1 METSSVFLTHF
12 VIGFIVSSFTIAV
25 IMLIKKV
32 FQKQLSAKW
41 QYNLWFLLLIA
52 LTLPFISN
60 HLFNF
65 GNHIKLSGVN
75 NSNRIGEPTNVTRDH
90 VIQNVNWLQD
100 FTISVNRST
109 PDFLNIVI
117 AGTWI
122 AGVLVLTVLT
132 IRAWLKIKDIKS
144 NTSDLKNKEVL
155 LLFEQCKQNLKLSRK
170 INVGESPLV
179 KSPLTFGLFKT
190 YVVLPI
196 HFEEW
201 LSMKDIKYIFLHELN
216 HYKYKDILTNYLIVI
231 FQILYWFNPFV
242 WFAFKEMRL
251 DREIA
256 CDIAVLNLLDEHCYG
271 EYGNTLIN
279 FVDRVS
285 QPRNFILTNQL
296 NGSKKQIKRRIEKIA
311 SFTTESKLMQLK
323 SIAIFMLGG
332 VFVASQ
338 VPFIS
343 VMAED
348 HTRYDFKSEQ
358 TVYEDLSEYF
368 AGFEG
373 SFVLYDMRA
382 DQYRIYNEN
391 KSILRVSPNSTYKIF
406 SALFALES
414 NVITSENTTM
424 KWNGIQYPY
433 DAWNMDQ
440 NLFTA
445 MKNSV
450 NWYFEDLD
458 KRIQR
463 DDMQAFLKQIGYGN
477 TDLSGEIG
485 QYWLESS
492 LKISPVE
499 QVQLLRAL
507 YTNQFGF
514 KEKNVQTVQDAIR
527 LEKKNGKQ
535 LSGKTGT
542 GAVNNKNINGWFIGY
557 VETKENTYFFAT
569 NIQNE
574 DHANGSMAAE
584 ITLSIL
590 RDKGIY

>member
-1 METSSVFLTHF
+1 METNSVFLTYF
-12 VIGFIVSSFTIAV
+12 VISFMVSSVTIGV

-32 FQKQLSAKW
+32 FQQQLSAKW

-52 LTLPFISN
+52 LTLPFIST
-60 HLFNF
+60 HLFTF
-65 GNHIKLSGVN
+65 GDHIHLYDVNH
-75 NSNRIGEPTNVTRDH
+75 SNKIAAPANATGDH
-90 VIQNVNWLQD
+90 MIQNVNWMRD
-100 FTISVNRST
+100 FTISVNRFT
-109 PDFLNIVI
+109 PDFLNMII
-117 AGTWI
+117 GGIWI
-122 AGVLVLTVLT
+122 AGVLVFAVLT
-132 IRAWLKIKDIKS
+132 IRGWLKIKEIKS
-144 NTSDLKNKEVL
+144 STSGLKNKEAL
-155 LLFEQCKQNLKLSRK
+155 LLFEQCKRNLNISRH
-170 INVGESPLV
+170 IHVGESPLV
-179 KSPLTFGLFKT
+179 KSPMTFGLFKT

-216 HYKYKDILTNYLIVI
+216 HYKNKDIWTNYLIII
-231 FQILYWFNPFV
+231 FQILYWFNPLV
-242 WFAFKEMRL
+242 WIAFREMRL

-271 EYGNTLIN
+271 EYGNTIIH

-285 QPRNFILTNQL
+285 QPSNFFFSNQL
-296 NGSKKQIKRRIEKIA
+296 NDSKKQIKRRIEKIA
-311 SFTTESKLMQLK
+311 SFTAESKLLKLK
-323 SIAIFMLGG
+323 SIAVFMLVG
-332 VFVASQ
+332 VFVISQ
-338 VPFIS
+338 IPFIS

-348 HTRYDFKSEQ
+348 NTRYDFNSEQ
-358 TVYEDLSEYF
+358 TVNEDLSIYF
-368 AGFEG
+368 AGYEG
-373 SFVLYDMRA
+373 SFVLYDMQT
-382 DQYRIYNEN
+382 DHYHIYNEKN
-391 KSILRVSPNSTYKIF
+391 SIRRVSPNSTYKIF

-414 NVITSENTTM
+414 NVITSKNSTI

-440 NLFTA
+440 SLFTA

-458 KRIQR
+458 RRIQR
-463 DDMQAFLKQIGYGN
+463 EDMQAFLEQIGYGN
-477 TDLSGEIG
+477 TDLSGGIG
-485 QYWLESS
+485 QYWIESS

-499 QVQLLRAL
+499 QVRLLRAF

-514 KEKNVQTVQDAIR
+514 KEENVQNVKDAIR
-527 LEKKNGKQ
+527 LEEKAGIQ

-569 NIQNE
+569 NIQSE
-574 DHANGSMAAE
+574 DNSNGSMAAE

-590 RDKGIY
+590 KDKGIY

>member
-1 METSSVFLTHF
+1 METNGISTQIF
-12 VIGFIVSSFTIAV
+12 IGFSVSSLTIAV
-25 IMLIKKV
+25 IMLMKKV

-65 GNHIKLSGVN
+65 GNNMTFFEENHR
-75 NSNRIGEPTNVTRDH
+75 NSIGAPTNAAGDH
-90 VIQNVNWLQD
+90 LIQNVNWLQD
-100 FTISVNRST
+100 FTLSVNRST

-117 AGTWI
+117 AGIWM
-122 AGVLVLTVLT
+122 AGVLVFSVLT
-132 IRAWLKIKDIKS
+132 IQAWLKIKDIKS
-144 NTSDLKNKEVL
+144 NTFEVKNKEIL
-155 LLFEQCKQNLKLSRK
+155 LLFEQCKQNLKISRN

-179 KSPLTFGLFKT
+179 KSAMTFGLFKT

-196 HFEEW
+196 HFEES

-216 HYKYKDILTNYLIVI
+216 HYKYKDILTNYLIVVY
-231 FQILYWFNPFV
+231 QILYWFNPLV
-242 WFAFKEMRL
+242 WVAFREMRL

-256 CDIAVLNLLDEHCYG
+256 CDVAVLNSLDEHCYS
-271 EYGNTLIN
+271 EYGNTIIN
-279 FVDRVS
+279 VVDRVS
-285 QPRNFILTNQL
+285 QPRDFVFANQL
-296 NGSKKQIKRRIEKIA
+296 NSSKKQIKKRIEKIV
-311 SFTTESKLMQLK
+311 SFTTESKLLKLK
-323 SIAIFMLGG
+323 SIAIFMLVGG
-332 VFVASQ
+332 FVASQ
-338 VPFIS
+338 IPFIS
-343 VMAED
+343 MIAED
-348 HTRYDFKSEQ
+348 NTRYDFKSEQ
-358 TVYEDLSEYF
+358 AVYEDLSQYF
-368 AGFEG
+368 AGFDG
-373 SFVLYDMRA
+373 SFVLYDMQA
-382 DQYRIYNEN
+382 DQYRIYNED
-391 KSILRVSPNSTYKIF
+391 KSTLRVSPDSTYKIF
-406 SALFALES
+406 IALFALES
-414 NVITSENTTM
+414 NVITSENSTM
-424 KWNGIQYPY
+424 KWNEIQYPY

-477 TDLSGEIG
+477 TDLSGGIG

-499 QVQLLRAL
+499 QVQLLKAF

-514 KEKNVQTVQDAIR
+514 KEKNIQTVKDTIR
-527 LEKKNGKQ
+527 LEEKSGVQ

-574 DHANGSMAAE
+574 DNTNGSMAAE

-590 RDKGIY
+590 RNKGIY